1 MGRLPKTIFTATVDH
16 ILKIN
21 HHCLL
26 TTAVLFI
33 CVLENPLANS
43 LQSFT

>member
-1 MGRLPKTIFTATVDH
+1 MKAIMGRLPKTTSTTSVDH

-26 TTAVLFI
+26 TTAVLFV
-33 CVLENPLANS
+33 CVLENPLADR
-43 LQSFT
+43 